1 MNSFPLLYQGV
12 QGTLVCAWH
21 PLTIAICIFMQHL
34 ASAQT
39 HLCHVKSNSWKTSQ
53 KKDPCTLALDGLKF
67 AAVNCS

>member
-12 QGTLVCAWH
+12 QGTFMCVWH

-39 HLCHVKSNSWKTSQ
+39 HLCHVKSNSRKTSQ
-53 KKDPCTLALDGLKF
+53 KKPPCMLVVDDWKF
-67 AAVNCS
+67 AAVYYG